1 VKVRRLREA
10 DRLEQR
16 APRPGGVDQQV
27 ELEHTAAAAA
37 AGGRGGAAGGRDA
50 QLLQPVEA
58 AACRAELDARAE
70 QQRDLEQRVLQLAR
84 GHCRHDGGARRSACA
99 RAGQA
104 AAAIGRR
111 ACSTAAGSDRA

>member
-1 VKVRRLREA
+1 MKVRRLREA

-37 AGGRGGAAGGRDA
+37 GGRGGAAGGRDA

-58 AACRAELDARAE
+58 AACRAELDAR
-70 QQRDLEQRVLQLAR
+70 
-84 GHCRHDGGARRSACA
+84 
-99 RAGQA
+99 
-104 AAAIGRR
+104 
-111 ACSTAAGSDRA
+111 